1 MARTKDTQLRAIYE
15 KFNKIR
21 DIKKE
26 ISSLT
31 EEMSPREKR
40 QLDSSFRAINT
51 NIDYIK
57 REVKIISKLLM
68 KQGLKKSSNE
78 IYKSYKKHI
87 LEFQKDISNI
97 TNQHLSEAFPP
108 SSLGSS
114 TYSNPEAMKHSVDSV
129 NKASKLIGQAQ
140 NKAVNIFTS
149 DMKNGKYDKI
159 DLSRSIHKGNIRDAS
174 KSKREVLMNLF
185 YDLKDRFT
193 KYGRRKK

>member
-40 QLDSSFRAINT
+40 AFETASRGINKNISF
-51 NIDYIK
+51 
-57 REVKIISKLLM
+57 ISQDANRLIKLLN

-78 IYKSYKKHI
+78 IDKSYKKHI

-97 TNQHLSEAFPP
+97 TNQHLSEAFPD

-114 TYSNPEAMKHSVDSV
+114 TYSNPEAMKHSVNSV
-129 NKASKLIGQAQ
+129 NKASKIIGQAQ
-140 NKAVNIFTS
+140 NKAISIFTS
-149 DMKNGKYDKI
+149 DMKQGKYDRI

-185 YDLKDRFT
+185 YDLKDRFV

>member
-31 EEMSPREKR
+31 EEMSPKEKR
-40 QLDSSFRAINT
+40 QLESSFRAINT

-68 KQGLKKSSNE
+68 KQGLKKSAGE
-78 IYKSYKKHI
+78 IQSSFKKHI
-87 LEFQKDISNI
+87 VEFGLDVKNVAS
-97 TNQHLSEAFPP
+97 QHIDEAFPP

-159 DLSRSIHKGNIRDAS
+159 DLSRSIHKGNLRDS
-174 KSKREVLMNLF
+174 SLSKRDVLKSL
-185 YDLKDRFT
+185 YYGLKDRFN